1 MSERRRLLVAL
12 ITILSPLAAPVYLS
26 GHSLSH
32 APLSTLPLVGAIIL
46 GSLALALAAALVGEP
61 FPNPGALPR
70 LKKAAFGNVAFIFF
84 DLAVFAL
91 LVYGQ
96 HFSAHKCETGPACE
110 LYPVMWLALAGMH
123 FCYAAVGGFI
133 KLRSER
139 TVSTSG

>member
-70 LKKAAFGNVAFIFF
+70 LKKAAFGNVAFIFLTSPSSRF
-84 DLAVFAL
+84 LSTGSIFPRTNAKPAP
-91 LVYGQ
+91 LVNY
-96 HFSAHKCETGPACE
+96 T
-110 LYPVMWLALAGMH
+110 
-123 FCYAAVGGFI
+123 
-133 KLRSER
+133 R
-139 TVSTSG
+139 